1 MLAQLLHPRRPAMAR
16 VLAPSR
22 RPHAS
27 SSSTACS
34 RAAPPWA
41 ATTPPSGRRATPRRA
56 RHRGRVSHW
65 QDRLRAGEFDPAVAA
80 LLQARGEKAAR
91 GESRGASAQRER
103 LLEALV
109 AQGSDAEVEAYRASS
124 CTCCVCV
131 VSVTNSHLL
140 RARGRGARGG
150 RAPLAGR
157 RAGGAG
163 RTAAARALC
172 TTFL

>member
-1 MLAQLLHPRRPAMAR
+1 MLCRTLAQLLHPRRPAMAR

-65 QDRLRAGEFDPAVAA
+65 QDRLRAGEFDPAVAT
-80 LLQARGEKAAR
+80 LLQVRGEKAAR

-109 AQGSDAEVEAYRASS
+109 AQGSDAEVEAYIERPLALA
-124 CTCCVCV
+124 VCV
-131 VSVTNSHLL
+131 LCLSLILICYARAAAARGGAARRL
-140 RARGRGARGG
+140 RGAGRGAG
-150 RAPLAGR
+150 
-157 RAGGAG
+157 
-163 RTAAARALC
+163 C
-172 TTFL
+172 VI

>member
-1 MLAQLLHPRRPAMAR
+1 MAR

-65 QDRLRAGEFDPAVAA
+65 QDRLRAGEFDPAVAT
-80 LLQARGEKAAR
+80 LLQVRGEKAAR

-109 AQGSDAEVEAYRASS
+109 AQGSDAEVEAYIERPLALALA
-124 CTCCVCV
+124 VCV
-131 VSVTNSHLL
+131 LCQSLIL
-140 RARGRGARGG
+140 ICYARAAAARGG
-150 RAPLAGR
+150 AAR
-157 RAGGAG
+157 RLRGAG
-163 RTAAARALC
+163 RAGQGARRPRALC
-172 TTFL
+172 VLRFL

>member
-1 MLAQLLHPRRPAMAR
+1 MAR

-109 AQGSDAEVEAYRASS
+109 AQGSDAEVEAYIERPLALA
-124 CTCCVCV
+124 VCV
-131 VSVTNSHLL
+131 LCQFSFAT
-140 RARGRGARGG
+140 RAR
-150 RAPLAGR
+150 PR
-157 RAGGAG
+157 RAGGPRSGAQGG
-163 RTAAARALC
+163 RGRAHVYYVFYI
-172 TTFL
+172 TSVPVYIITPYI